1 MTDLKQE
8 ISRIQKAEQDTR
20 NQYPGVNKWYEIT
33 KIAYERGELIKLLS
47 ADEEYIYDSEGRLWL
62 RYSGP
67 DWDLGANPIDIR
79 AIVDNGLYELCT
91 PNNKSEL
98 KQTITNVFNTMLD
111 GTPEQ
116 VYFATELFYALAD
129 DTLEDKYHPFEDI
142 YKELAPIFTT
152 FISENPEKLK
162 AIKIY
167 NCKDKDEGL
176 YKLCEYYSNE
186 IVKKG
191 GKPFVVGVFS
201 RKEVHNAHR

>member
-47 ADEEYIYDSEGRLWL
+47 ADEEYIYDSEGRFWL

-67 DWDLGANPIDIR
+67 DWDLDANPIDIR

-91 PNNKSEL
+91 PDNKSEL
-98 KQTITNVFNTMLD
+98 KQTITNVFYTMLD

-116 VYFATELFYALAD
+116 VYFAVHIFSSLAIGDLNETSPFYDWINGVNFTDSLRLKLATTINQRESELKRVSFFNTVNFKNGLFD
-129 DTLEDKYHPFEDI
+129 WILRKDQ
-142 YKELAPIFTT
+142 
-152 FISENPEKLK
+152 SLK
-162 AIKIY
+162 KRGIK
-167 NCKDKDEGL
+167 GF
-176 YKLCEYYSNE
+176 CE
-186 IVKKG
+186 V
-191 GKPFVVGVFS
+191 
-201 RKEVHNAHR
+201 